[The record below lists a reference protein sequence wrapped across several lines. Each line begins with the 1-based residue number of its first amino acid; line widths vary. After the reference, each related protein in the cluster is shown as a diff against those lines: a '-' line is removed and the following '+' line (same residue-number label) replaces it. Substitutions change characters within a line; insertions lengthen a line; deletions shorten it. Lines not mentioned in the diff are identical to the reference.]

1 MTKYFT
7 PESRETA
14 YRELNRQYSEK
25 YRNNPDSRAVIN
37 MRKRRWYKD
46 KIEKEKALKQAKR
59 EKLRLL
65 NCKILK

>member
-7 PESRETA
+7 PESREIA

-25 YRNNPDSRAVIN
+25 YRRNPDNRAVIN

-46 KIEKEKALKQAKR
+46 KIEKEKALKQLIR
-59 EKLRLL
+59 DKLRLL
-65 NCKILK
+65 NCKI